1 MVTVIWDNTGRVI
14 NFKVILKIVPK
25 GFWQFFFLKRSM
37 NYGTFHI
44 NAIFD
49 GFGMGSLGFFLK

>member
-1 MVTVIWDNTGRVI
+1 
-14 NFKVILKIVPK
+14 
-25 GFWQFFFLKRSM
+25 M

-49 GFGMGSLGFFLK
+49 GFGMGSTRFLSRVTGVTQAKLNMDHPSFY

>member
-1 MVTVIWDNTGRVI
+1 
-14 NFKVILKIVPK
+14 
-25 GFWQFFFLKRSM
+25 M

-49 GFGMGSLGFFLK
+49 GFGMGSSNFFFLSRVTGLTQAKSNIGHLSFFT